1 MPVDEETGLEPE
13 MRIWRMTSKNEKER
27 KKESLQYSI
36 TIETIEVCLRTSKP
50 VSWCILESYL
60 VVTDQVSIMCRDEF
74 RLPQV
79 KLYHS
84 DAKDFIRSLVSAYL
98 SYFMD
103 VLRMRINNQRY

>member
-1 MPVDEETGLEPE
+1 MAHDVKEPFA
-13 MRIWRMTSKNEKER
+13 
-27 KKESLQYSI
+27 
-36 TIETIEVCLRTSKP
+36 TIEVCLRTSKP

-74 RLPQV
+74 RLSQV

-84 DAKDFIRSLVSAYL
+84 DAKDFIRSLVSEYL

-103 VLRMRINNQRY
+103 VVRMRINN